1 MKLIRLN
8 NLKKVFGFS
17 SALTSTDEMR
27 LKPLTISFS
36 QDQAHLEKEFLEEY
50 AVKSQGAFRFAM
62 ILALIFYDLFAILDK
77 STVPEIYQQIWFI
90 RFGIVTPVLIIG
102 FIFSFSKLFLKFGQI
117 TISTVWFITGGGI
130 IYMNIIMA
138 GEGIYSY
145 YAGLMLIFFFGYTFV
160 RARFLNS
167 VLIGWVLFL
176 AYILTSYLYTDLSA
190 NHLKITGAFFLSANL
205 IGMFINYTLEVNAR
219 RDFFMRKLVALEQ
232 EKVVAANESL
242 EKRVIDRTTQ
252 LTKTNRELNKEIK
265 TRIQYEEER
274 NKLES
279 QLFQM
284 QKMETIG
291 TLAGGIAHDFN
302 NILTP
307 ILGYT
312 EMALEELDEEN
323 TLRYDV
329 EQIHN
334 AALRAKDLVQQILTF
349 SRQVDIDKR
358 PIYMDKVIREVL
370 SLIKA
375 SFPSNIEIVLDL
387 DPNCGTVM
395 ADATQI
401 HQVIMNLC
409 TNASHAMKELGGTLK
424 VDLYTIKAD
433 RETVRKIPKLKIG
446 TYICISVNDSGHG
459 MDKQTLERI
468 FEPFFTK
475 KEVGSGSGLGLSV
488 VHGIVNSFDGAITV
502 NSEPGK
508 GANFKVYLP
517 QHGEGLETSEK
528 ANGKNIKG
536 KEHILFIDDEEEI
549 TFMGKRML
557 EGLGY
562 TVNIFTKSI
571 DALKDFTT
579 DPDRYDLIVTDQT
592 MPYMLGTDL
601 IDKLK
606 EIRPDI
612 KAVIITGFGDSITEE
627 VAKDK
632 GIDAIVIKPLIL
644 SKFSTLIRKILDKK
658 VTKKIQ

>member
-1 MKLIRLN
+1 MKISKVN
-8 NLKKVFGFS
+8 NFKKVFGFGS
-17 SALTSTDEMR
+17 VLASADE
-27 LKPLTISFS
+27 LKLKSINIAFS
-36 QDQAHLEKEFLEEY
+36 KEHAHLEKEFLREY

-77 STVPEIYQQIWFI
+77 STVPDIYQQIWII
-90 RFGIVTPVLIIG
+90 RFGIVTPVLIIA
-102 FIFSFSKLFLKFGQI
+102 FFFSFNKLFLKFGQI
-117 TISTVWFITGGGI
+117 TIALVWFITGGGI
-130 IYMNIIMA
+130 IYMNIIMS
-138 GEGIYSY
+138 GVGIYSY

-176 AYILTSYLYTDLSA
+176 GYMLTSYFYTDLSA

-219 RDFFMRKLVALEQ
+219 RDFFMRKLVAIEQ

-242 EKRVIDRTTQ
+242 EKRVVDRTTQ

-265 TRIQYEEER
+265 RRLQYEEER

-323 TLRYDV
+323 SLRYDV
-329 EQIHN
+329 EQINN

-349 SRQVDIDKR
+349 SRQVDVEKK
-358 PIYMDKVIREVL
+358 PIYLDKVIREVL
-370 SLIKA
+370 GLIKA
-375 SFPSNIEIVLDL
+375 SFPANIEIILDL
-387 DPNCGTVM
+387 DANCGTVM
-395 ADATQI
+395 ADGTQI

-409 TNASHAMKELGGTLK
+409 TNASHAMMETGGTLK
-424 VDLYTIKAD
+424 VNLSTVKAD
-433 RETVRKIPKLKIG
+433 RETVRKTPKLKLG
-446 TYICISVNDSGHG
+446 TYVCVSVTDSGHG
-459 MDKQTLERI
+459 MDKQTLGRI

-502 NSEPGK
+502 ESEPNK
-508 GANFKVYLP
+508 GATFKVFLP
-517 QHGEGLETSEK
+517 QHGEGQDSSQKVGEQNT
-528 ANGKNIKG
+528 KG
-536 KEHILFIDDEEEI
+536 REHIIFIDDEEEI

-562 TVNIFTKSI
+562 TVNIHTKSI
-571 DALKDFTT
+571 EALKDFTT

-601 IDKLK
+601 IEKFK

-612 KAVIITGFGDSITEE
+612 RAIIITGFGDSITEE

-644 SKFSTLIRKILDKK
+644 SKFGTLIRKILDKK
-658 VTKKIQ
+658 VTKKTQ